1 MKCQICVIIV
11 KVESDVFTN
20 LIMATPVTGVWTRF
34 NPDDNHRSY
43 LSDSSSD
50 VVTPPNSRAED
61 ITSVISEEDFFRVPL
76 QSLSSDDIPLSIPRP
91 TKKKKKNKTQAK
103 RVVNN
108 DEFPS
113 MAMLEEDSPSFLP
126 DTPPIVPQHGD
137 PIPGIVPMIVSS
149 QGQPR
154 VPLQGEAEEKKQS
167 DFTFKFDAKAAVQV
181 ALDTAKLSENGRY
194 SVDEK
199 LLLYLSFFFLTGFTC
214 PFADFEWSRLSSNM
228 NALWEKEYPGGLRE
242 AVAQLRR
249 PEVAGSEA
257 PVSMAASV
265 AAAEQKQ
272 TEEKKEPSPENEEE
286 DLFDDLA
293 PINEAAKEYQSI
305 HEAMEDYREAIESR
319 VARVGDEQGVLVV
332 DRPSQLAEAVIADAR
347 SRIEVDSQE
356 TDTEEDEEKKVDS
369 RNLRDLLVSE
379 AEAEDAKE
387 VEFIRPVQRTRRT
400 RPFSHAEIIAEDEAE
415 REARSLVDAESV
427 ADGDVVNNSDHEAKE
442 EDEGDTGEGNSELDE
457 IKAEQKQERPQE
469 SKSVPSRR
477 RGYVTLAVD
486 DGSKWA
492 QRASARA
499 AYWTRQLAELKR
511 QGHIND
517 EDWDGSEVTA
527 KQWNEKSGS
536 PRLRAMFTRD
546 RLVEYQAHRR
556 EMIRGASEGEGAR
569 RTGGQDVINV
579 QADQLPS
586 IPFDPKVRRSR
597 KRKVPSGL
605 VAGQPVVSGVTAPL
619 FKRGPLVLDESI
631 DFGKSMPAMTL
642 RELLQKTNITK
653 WSAKGHGL
661 LEKAYHTLIVN
672 PRRIPLVG
680 DNGDAHFMSTM
691 VSKVC
696 LRTMLFLANPEHGEP
711 LMQGISSVVFQVGFE
726 DIFNLF
732 RVQPQY
738 IPAKYTDLFMA
749 SASTYDLSSGRR
761 WNKPGT
767 PRKFASFVDQWTRK
781 ILTFQ
786 DEFKQMILLL
796 NGLIQFQVADEAYS
810 GLTVGK
816 SDSAIMSLFNPDDM
830 GGTVALLVY
839 LGVAAD
845 NLLDIISMIKL
856 TFEDNINYFM
866 RHALSRLSARL
877 NR

>member
-1 MKCQICVIIV
+1 
-11 KVESDVFTN
+11 
-20 LIMATPVTGVWTRF
+20 
-34 NPDDNHRSY
+34 
-43 LSDSSSD
+43 
-50 VVTPPNSRAED
+50 
-61 ITSVISEEDFFRVPL
+61 
-76 QSLSSDDIPLSIPRP
+76 
-91 TKKKKKNKTQAK
+91 
-103 RVVNN
+103 
-108 DEFPS
+108 
-113 MAMLEEDSPSFLP
+113 
-126 DTPPIVPQHGD
+126 
-137 PIPGIVPMIVSS
+137 
-149 QGQPR
+149 
-154 VPLQGEAEEKKQS
+154 
-167 DFTFKFDAKAAVQV
+167 
-181 ALDTAKLSENGRY
+181 
-194 SVDEK
+194 
-199 LLLYLSFFFLTGFTC
+199 
-214 PFADFEWSRLSSNM
+214 
-228 NALWEKEYPGGLRE
+228 
-242 AVAQLRR
+242 
-249 PEVAGSEA
+249 
-257 PVSMAASV
+257 
-265 AAAEQKQ
+265 
-272 TEEKKEPSPENEEE
+272 
-286 DLFDDLA
+286 
-293 PINEAAKEYQSI
+293 
-305 HEAMEDYREAIESR
+305 
-319 VARVGDEQGVLVV
+319 
-332 DRPSQLAEAVIADAR
+332 
-347 SRIEVDSQE
+347 
-356 TDTEEDEEKKVDS
+356 
-369 RNLRDLLVSE
+369 
-379 AEAEDAKE
+379 
-387 VEFIRPVQRTRRT
+387 
-400 RPFSHAEIIAEDEAE
+400 
-415 REARSLVDAESV
+415 
-427 ADGDVVNNSDHEAKE
+427 
-442 EDEGDTGEGNSELDE
+442 
-457 IKAEQKQERPQE
+457 
-469 SKSVPSRR
+469 
-477 RGYVTLAVD
+477 
-486 DGSKWA
+486 
-492 QRASARA
+492 
-499 AYWTRQLAELKR
+499 
-511 QGHIND
+511 
-517 EDWDGSEVTA
+517 
-527 KQWNEKSGS
+527 
-536 PRLRAMFTRD
+536 
-546 RLVEYQAHRR
+546 
-556 EMIRGASEGEGAR
+556 
-569 RTGGQDVINV
+569 
-579 QADQLPS
+579 
-586 IPFDPKVRRSR
+586 
-597 KRKVPSGL
+597 
-605 VAGQPVVSGVTAPL
+605 VTAPL